1 MFFDNCPIS
10 LEILNWFSTIFNM
23 CRKWKLEKAS
33 NPNTSPFMEWVKN
46 VVHGQPMDLSNPE
59 DINMVLLC
67 SKLGQTTIRYI
78 WMKAYWNHFEVEDS
92 RSYSLQTFDSGVAYV
107 FDMPTTNVFE
117 IFVNYVGILKNIF
130 KLDYGLM
137 HNHVIIFRCE
147 WIK

>member
-1 MFFDNCPIS
+1 
-10 LEILNWFSTIFNM
+10 
-23 CRKWKLEKAS
+23 
-33 NPNTSPFMEWVKN
+33 
-46 VVHGQPMDLSNPE
+46 
-59 DINMVLLC
+59 
-67 SKLGQTTIRYI
+67 
-78 WMKAYWNHFEVEDS
+78 MKAYWNHFEVEDS

-117 IFVNYVGILKNIF
+117 VFVNYVGILKNIF